1 MMSRSWIVWI
11 VGIAS
16 TWLVAHSAAAG
27 LWSIEAD
34 CEEGDWIVEVELEGF
49 GVLDASCIEG
59 AKSELRVDTG
69 DSDATNARV
78 AVTSASGMI
87 CDAVTGGEPRFKLE
101 CSGKS
106 EDDAG
111 FEREEEIEV
120 ELELEEDDIDDDED
134 DDDDEDVDEEE
145 DVEEE
150 E

>member
-11 VGIAS
+11 FGIAS

-49 GVLDASCIEG
+49 EVLDASCIEG

-69 DSDATNARV
+69 DVSITNARV
-78 AVTSASGMI
+78 AATSASGMM
-87 CDAVTGGEPRFKLE
+87 CDAESGGEPRFKLE
-101 CSGKS
+101 CGGKS
-106 EDDAG
+106 ENDAG

-120 ELELEEDDIDDDED
+120 ELEREEEEI
-134 DDDDEDVDEEE
+134 DDDEDVDEE

-150 E
+150 EEEEE